1 MRYFIELAYQG
12 AAYSGW
18 QRQPNAPSV
27 QQTIEEALGVLLKSE
42 IVILGA
48 GRTDAGVHARQ
59 MFAHCDIETAF
70 DPEQL
75 KDRLNSYLPADIVIY
90 RIFAVSD
97 QAHARFDATART
109 YEYWVTLGKDPFL
122 SEGAYALHRTPD
134 FDLMNQVAQKLLSH
148 RDFQCFSKSK
158 TDVMTYN
165 CAVSHAQWTQVQGIW
180 VFTITADR
188 FLRNM
193 VRAVVGTLLEVGS
206 GKMEVAEFDQV
217 LESKNRS
224 AAGPSVP
231 GHALYLTKID
241 YPETLGS

>member
-18 QRQPNAPSV
+18 QRQPDAPSV
-27 QQTIEEALGVLLKSE
+27 QQTLEEALGVLLKKDLA
-42 IVILGA
+42 IVGA

-59 MFAHCDIETAF
+59 MYAHCDIEIDF
-70 DPEQL
+70 DPAQL
-75 KDRLNSYLPADIVIY
+75 KDRLNSYLPADIVIFD
-90 RIFAVSD
+90 IFLVSNE
-97 QAHARFDATART
+97 AHARFDAKART
-109 YEYWVTLGKDPFL
+109 YEYWVTLGKNPFL
-122 SEGAYALHRTPD
+122 STAAYCIHRTPD
-134 FDLMNQVAQKLLSH
+134 FELMNRVAQKLLSH
-148 RDFQCFSKSK
+148 RDFQCFSKSR
-158 TDVMTYN
+158 TDVQTYN
-165 CAVSHAQWTQVQGIW
+165 CEVRHAMWTQRDGIW

-193 VRAVVGTLLEVGS
+193 VRAVVGTLLEMGW

-217 LESKNRS
+217 LLSKNRS

-241 YPETLGS
+241 YPETIRS

>member
-18 QRQPNAPSV
+18 QRQPNAKSV
-27 QQTIEEALGVLLKSE
+27 QQTLEQALGVLLKSE
-42 IVILGA
+42 IAIVGA

-59 MFAHCDIETAF
+59 MFAHADIETDF
-70 DPEQL
+70 DPEHL
-75 KDRLNSYLPADIVIY
+75 TARLNSYLPADIVIHD
-90 RIFAVSD
+90 IFLVSD

-109 YEYWVTLGKDPFL
+109 YEYWLTLGKDPFL
-122 SEGAYALHRTPD
+122 NQSAYAIHKVPD

-158 TDVMTYN
+158 TDVVTYN
-165 CAVSHAQWTQVQGIW
+165 CLVHHAQWTKRQDAW

-193 VRAVVGTLLEVGS
+193 VRAVVGTLLEVGW
-206 GKMEVAEFDQV
+206 GKMEASEFDEV
-217 LESKNRS
+217 LKSKNRS

-241 YPETLGS
+241 YPKTIES

>member
-165 CAVSHAQWTQVQGIW
+165 CVVSHAQWTQVQGTW

-193 VRAVVGTLLEVGS
+193 VRAVVGTLLEVGL

>member
-27 QQTIEEALGVLLKSE
+27 QQTLEEALSVLLKSE
-42 IVILGA
+42 TAIVGA

-59 MFAHCDIETAF
+59 MFAHCDIEAAF
-70 DPEQL
+70 DPQQL
-75 KDRLNSYLPADIVIY
+75 TDRLNSYLPADIVIY
-90 RIFAVSD
+90 RIFSVPPE
-97 QAHARFDATART
+97 AHARFDAKART
-109 YEYWVTLGKDPFL
+109 YEYWISLGKDPFL
-122 SEGAYALHRTPD
+122 AEGAYAIHRNPD
-134 FDLMNQVAQKLLSH
+134 FDLMNLVAQKLLSH

-165 CAVSHAQWTQVQGIW
+165 CVVSHAQWTQREGIW

-193 VRAVVGTLLEVGS
+193 VRAVVGTLLEIGW
-206 GKMEVAEFDQV
+206 GKMTVKEFDQV

-241 YPETLGS
+241 YPQAIGS

>member
-165 CAVSHAQWTQVQGIW
+165 CVVRHAQWTQVQGIW

-193 VRAVVGTLLEVGS
+193 VRAVVGTLLEVGL

>member
-18 QRQPNAPSV
+18 QRQPNASSV
-27 QQTIEEALGVLLKSE
+27 QQSIEEAMSILLKSQIS
-42 IVILGA
+42 IVGA

-59 MFAHCDIETAF
+59 MFAHCDIERDF

-75 KDRLNSYLPADIVIY
+75 TDRLNSYLPSDIVIH
-90 RIFAVSD
+90 RIFVVSA

-109 YEYWVTLGKDPFL
+109 YEYWLTLGKDPFL
-122 SEGAYALHRTPD
+122 SSGAHAVYKTPD
-134 FDLMNQVAQKLLSH
+134 FELMNKVALKLLNH
-148 RDFQCFSKSK
+148 VDFQCFSKSK
-158 TDVMTYN
+158 TDVKTYN
-165 CAVSHAQWTQVQGIW
+165 CDVSHARWTQRDGVW

-193 VRAVVGTLLEVGS
+193 VRAVVGTLLEVGL
-206 GKMEVAEFDQV
+206 GRMNEQEFDQV

-241 YPETLGS
+241 YPETIVS

>member
-12 AAYSGW
+12 AEYSGW

-27 QQTIEEALGVLLKSE
+27 QQTLEQALSVLLKSE
-42 IVILGA
+42 ISIVGA

-59 MFAHCDIETAF
+59 MFAHFDFEASF

-90 RIFAVSD
+90 RIFPVTSD
-97 QAHARFDATART
+97 SHARFDATART
-109 YEYWVTLGKDPFL
+109 YEYWLTLGKDPFL
-122 SEGAYALHRTPD
+122 YQRAYAIHKVPD
-134 FDLMNQVAQKLLSH
+134 FDMMNQVAQKLLSH
-148 RDFQCFSKSK
+148 RDFQCFSKSR

-165 CAVSHAQWTQVQGIW
+165 CVVRHAQWTQRDDIW

-193 VRAVVGTLLEVGS
+193 VRAVVGTLLEVGW
-206 GKMEVAEFDQV
+206 GKMGQDEFDQV
-217 LESKNRS
+217 LKSKNRS
-224 AAGPSVP
+224 SAGPSVP

-241 YPETLGS
+241 YPKTIVS